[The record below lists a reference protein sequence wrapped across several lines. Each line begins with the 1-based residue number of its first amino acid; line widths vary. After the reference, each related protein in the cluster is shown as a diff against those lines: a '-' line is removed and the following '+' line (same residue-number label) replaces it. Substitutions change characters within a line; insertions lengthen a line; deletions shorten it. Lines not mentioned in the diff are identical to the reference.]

1 MAHDDAQIAGA
12 ERGGGF
18 DVVEPPDGQD
28 MRTDGPRV
36 EHPSAERQHA
46 HERERIGADHGH
58 DGDGQHDHRES
69 ELDIRHAHDDG
80 VGPPA
85 APAGH
90 EAHEDTRH
98 GGDQHRAHGQGERDS
113 PAVEESREDVP
124 AEVIGA
130 EHVPAR
136 AAQAPGRSEALAEAR
151 LERIIRSQGGGEK
164 AGEDHQPQERAADH
178 HRRIAAPEASD
189 RHGLELGRHHE
200 YRMRGSS
207 TV

>member
-1 MAHDDAQIAGA
+1 MRPQEGRGA
-12 ERGGGF
+12 WMPMPRKLS
-18 DVVEPPDGQD
+18 PDSS
-28 MRTDGPRV
+28 RTMVPNW
-36 EHPSAERQHA
+36 
-46 HERERIGADHGH
+46 
-58 DGDGQHDHRES
+58 RES
-69 ELDIRHAHDDG
+69 ITRMGATC

-85 APAGH
+85 DPAGH

-98 GGDQHRAHGQGERDS
+98 GGDQYGADGQGERDS

-200 YRMRGSS
+200 YRMRG
-207 TV
+207 

>member
-1 MAHDDAQIAGA
+1 MAQDDPAIGGA
-12 ERGGGF
+12 ERVGGL
-18 DVVEPPDGQD
+18 DVLEAPDGQHV
-28 MRTDGPRV
+28 RAYRARV
-36 EHPSAERQHA
+36 EDPAAQRQHA
-46 HERERIGADHGH
+46 DESERIGADHGH
-58 DGDGQHDHRES
+58 DGDGQHDHGES
-69 ELDIRHAHDDG
+69 ELDIRHAHDEG

-90 EAHEDTRH
+90 EAHEHAYH
-98 GGDQHRAHGQGERDS
+98 GGDQHGAHGQGERDS

-151 LERIIRSQGGGEK
+151 LEGIIRSQGGGEK
-164 AGEDHQPQERAADH
+164 AGKDHQPQERAADH